1 MPRVNPFYPFFK
13 AGIASANNPEQLLIA
28 LEPEA
33 ASIHCREKKMK
44 DFTSERGDAD
54 ISDVFAR
61 PAAKYLVVD
70 IGGNLIAC
78 NITDL
83 VNHFELFFSV
93 LFKKLLCYIFYPL
106 LLHGPVYGKF

>member
-1 MPRVNPFYPFFK
+1 MIPFYLYFE
-13 AGIASANNPEQLLIA
+13 AGIASAENPEQLLIA

-61 PAAKYLVVD
+61 PATKYLVVD
-70 IGGNLIAC
+70 IGGNL
-78 NITDL
+78 TDL
-83 VNHFELFFSV
+83 TRTLS
-93 LFKKLLCYIFYPL
+93 
-106 LLHGPVYGKF
+106 

>member
-1 MPRVNPFYPFFK
+1 
-13 AGIASANNPEQLLIA
+13 
-28 LEPEA
+28 
-33 ASIHCREKKMK
+33 MK

-78 NITDL
+78 NITD
-83 VNHFELFFSV
+83 
-93 LFKKLLCYIFYPL
+93 
-106 LLHGPVYGKF
+106 

>member
-1 MPRVNPFYPFFK
+1 MSYYVIVAIITLLRVIPFYPYFE
-13 AGIASANNPEQLLIA
+13 AGIASDNSPEQLLIA

-54 ISDVFAR
+54 VSDVFAR

-70 IGGNLIAC
+70 IGGNLIDA
-78 NITDL
+78 IAL
-83 VNHFELFFSV
+83 S
-93 LFKKLLCYIFYPL
+93 
-106 LLHGPVYGKF
+106 